1 MITLFA
7 LSAVEIYVLL
17 AVAAAAVVALCVK
30 PSARGEAVTRLL
42 AGRLCRLEDVPA
54 QTPSVDFE
62 CLDDGNVLLSR
73 RGLKDLNESG
83 AVSLVVT
90 VIGFDVTVEE
100 RIVAGCDGGEPVDT
114 ALFTLDFL
122 GPERYHIR
130 YVSEPTASAASL
142 TLHNR
147 PGMHISRTLSLNS

>member
-1 MITLFA
+1 MLFA

-30 PSARGEAVTRLL
+30 PSARGEAVSHLL

-73 RGLKDLNESG
+73 RGLKEMTDSG
-83 AVSLVVT
+83 AVSLAVT

-100 RIVAGCDGGEPVDT
+100 RVVAGRNGGEPVDT
-114 ALFTLDFL
+114 ALFTLDFI
-122 GPERYHIR
+122 GPERYHVR
-130 YVSEPTASAASL
+130 YISEPTASAASL

-147 PGMHISRTLSLNS
+147 PEMHVSRPLLLNS